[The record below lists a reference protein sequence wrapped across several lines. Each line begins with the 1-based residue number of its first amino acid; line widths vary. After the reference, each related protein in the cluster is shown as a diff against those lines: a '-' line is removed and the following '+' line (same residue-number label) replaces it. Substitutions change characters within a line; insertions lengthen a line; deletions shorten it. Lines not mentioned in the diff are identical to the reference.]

1 MQEDGDVRP
10 QLPSER
16 DHGIA
21 DGVMLLS
28 TLCAAFVAW
37 RYLANI
43 SAEPRWKCY
52 CSVGLI
58 FVLVLAGLTRRA
70 RWADS
75 IGHAW
80 INRGCTILDL
90 PEHGSFANGAVNS
103 RCRRR
108 EWSSSGTAT
117 QRGRYVIATLI

>member
-28 TLCAAFVAW
+28 TLCAAFVTW

-43 SAEPRWKCY
+43 SAGPLWKFY
-52 CSVGLI
+52 CGVGLT
-58 FVLVLAGLTRRA
+58 FVLALAGLTRRA

-75 IGHAW
+75 IRLLMGFDDHRAVHAW
-80 INRGCTILDL
+80 TNRGCTFLDL
-90 PEHGSFANGAVNS
+90 PDHGSFAYGAVNS

-108 EWSSSGTAT
+108 EWS
-117 QRGRYVIATLI
+117 